1 MQLKYKH
8 TQKAGMPFYGV
19 LAVGIG
25 ALIMAFTTGGPPI
38 GIIVLVVILLLWAV
52 LLMSSLTV
60 RIDDQSLRVRFGPGV
75 FFKKFPISEIAG
87 IGPKYTTYIWGWGI
101 RWYFGGWLYNIAG
114 FKSVEVIFRNGKKV
128 RIGTDEP
135 KQLAEVIRLVMRK
148 TPKTAV

>member
-1 MQLKYKH
+1 MQPKYKH
-8 TQKAGMPFYGV
+8 TQKAGLPFYAA
-19 LAVGIG
+19 LAVPTVLGIMFRVNEFLPVG
-25 ALIMAFTTGGPPI
+25 LLA
-38 GIIVLVVILLLWAV
+38 LVVCLLLY
-52 LLMSSLTV
+52 LLLMMSSLTV
-60 RIDDQSLRVRFGPGV
+60 TIDGQFLRVRFGPGV